1 MAAHTIRTRQSAS
14 LHKLFIM
21 QSASSRQSWRFIDLS
36 VGTAYE
42 NMATDEAIFI
52 SCQQGMSPPTL
63 RLYGWQPPAI
73 SLGYFQKLESA
84 VDMEECRRRGI
95 DVVRRLTG
103 GRAVLH
109 HHELTYAVIA
119 PENVP
124 PFSPRVLDTYM
135 TIGSCLLNA
144 LNGFGLNAH
153 WVALRDKRRGG
164 TALPRHET
172 ASCFSAPSWY
182 EIMVGGKKICGSA
195 QKRGSGV
202 FLQHGSILIDHD
214 PDVLAAL
221 LNSRKGKEAFAREID
236 ASTTSLN
243 RHVKATVDVH
253 DLGKTVLSS
262 FRDTLGVTFNHG
274 SLNDGESHLKDLL
287 LREKYQTADWN
298 CKGSTATIQAA

>member
-1 MAAHTIRTRQSAS
+1 MNSSHRQ
-14 LHKLFIM
+14 
-21 QSASSRQSWRFIDLS
+21 QTWRFID
-36 VGTAYE
+36 TAIANGYE
-42 NMATDEAIFI
+42 NMATDEAIYI
-52 SCQQGMSPPTL
+52 SCQQGNAPPTL
-63 RLYGWQPPAI
+63 RFYGWQPPAV

-95 DVVRRLTG
+95 DIVRRMTG

-109 HHELTYAVIA
+109 HHELTYAIIA

-153 WVALRDKRRGG
+153 WVALRDKHRGD
-164 TALPRHET
+164 TAVPRHET

-182 EIMVGGKKICGSA
+182 EITVGGKKICGSA
-195 QKRGSGV
+195 QKRGNGV
-202 FLQHGSILIDHD
+202 LLQHGSILIDHD

-221 LNSRKGKEAFAREID
+221 LISRKGKEAFSREID

-243 RHVKATVDVH
+243 RHISTVDVH
-253 DLGKTVLSS
+253 NLGKKVLSS
-262 FRDTLGVTFNHG
+262 FQNTLGVTFNHG
-274 SLNDGESHLKDLL
+274 SLSADESNLKDLL
-287 LREKYQTADWN
+287 LREKYQRPDWN
-298 CKGSTATIQAA
+298 YKGSTAEIQAA

>member
-14 LHKLFIM
+14 LRLLLFM
-21 QSASSRQSWRFIDLS
+21 HHAPDRQSWRFIDTTVAS
-36 VGTAYE
+36 GYE
-42 NMATDEAIFI
+42 NMAIDEAMLI

-63 RLYGWQPPAI
+63 RLYGWQPPAV

-84 VDMEECRRRGI
+84 VDLEECRRRGI
-95 DVVRRLTG
+95 DVVRRMTG

-119 PENVP
+119 PEHVP
-124 PFSPRVLDTYM
+124 PFSPGVLDTYM

-144 LNGFGLNAH
+144 LNGLGLDAH
-153 WVALRDKRRGG
+153 WVALRDRHRGG
-164 TALPRHET
+164 TAVPRHET

-182 EIMVGGKKICGSA
+182 EITVSGKKICGSA
-195 QKRGSGV
+195 QKRGNGV

-214 PDVLAAL
+214 PDLLAAL
-221 LNSRKGKEAFAREID
+221 LISRKGKEAFAREID

-243 RHVKATVDVH
+243 RHVNATVDVH
-253 DLGKTVLSS
+253 DLGEMVLSS

-274 SLNDGESHLKDLL
+274 SLSEAESNLQDLL
-287 LREKYQTADWN
+287 LRKKYQTADWN
-298 CKGSTATIQAA
+298 YKGSTATIQAA